1 MSSLQL
7 LQIDNVIH
15 VAEPPAMILSSHHAS
30 DSCFSRTFL
39 ELCAMCC
46 CAVSTIICCN
56 GYRFRS
62 SSYLDR
68 GSLSS
73 WATGFRKPCSFRES
87 LKDLRFSDGVIPL
100 QMALHFGT
108 FGSFISCC
116 ELRFLRWN
124 RRFRD
129 LKSEIERHR
138 LLNTGPRFAKDF
150 DILPDILSVTYRH
163 DSGENSARWY
173 PYTWRLTLCH
183 CHRLVKRWSFYTTLS
198 LRFSGGCF
206 RRIFE
211 IYAFLSF
218 QHIHTYTP

>member
-1 MSSLQL
+1 MS
-7 LQIDNVIH
+7 
-15 VAEPPAMILSSHHAS
+15 
-30 DSCFSRTFL
+30 CR
-39 ELCAMCC
+39 
-46 CAVSTIICCN
+46 AVSTIIVCCN
-56 GYRFRS
+56 GRRFYS
-62 SSYLDR
+62 ASYLDR

-73 WATGFRKPCSFRES
+73 WATRFRKPCSFRGS
-87 LKDLRFSDGVIPL
+87 SKDLQFPDGVILL
-100 QMALHFGT
+100 QMALWDFWKLHLLPRAT
-108 FGSFISCC
+108 VSPLETPMS
-116 ELRFLRWN
+116 
-124 RRFRD
+124 
-129 LKSEIERHR
+129 KSSKIEHHR

-218 QHIHTYTP
+218 QHIHHNGVNIKINEELWGIDLLCAIYHNFFSSSM